1 MVRTTKIAPH
11 TQEVAIAMKTSG
23 QAKPKKPWPHGSYSS
38 AATPA
43 TEPASSTLFPE
54 APLSLPAIKL
64 DSATRNELGITM
76 RQLIDVNLGNRSAFD
91 RQLDVNNSIYEMR
104 KGRPICPGPTPPTS
118 PCRSCTAAV
127 NEYVSRIN
135 GTIFGPRLLTVRGND
150 PISSQYAH
158 LTEEYYNTRCDKDD
172 WTEAWET
179 CVHLAARDGISYST
193 CFWDLSTHEEIRYA
207 NDPVTGPDGAPTDQ
221 TQKVAKRISFVD
233 YDGPR
238 FRAVEARDLVWIP
251 NYAPDKNAADGV
263 AIKYYM
269 SEIEM
274 RKMVSAGIFDEDDT
288 ERILSYTDTARGE
301 QSFDVQGYRTYT
313 IGGLINV
320 ADQSVAPPAK
330 LQMSRGPVQMW
341 MIFTK
346 QFVFN
351 KKTGFQEVVVWV
363 HDRSRICPGVAPFE
377 YWKGRPIFPLALIP
391 RPNRI
396 YGFALPQILQGIQ
409 EEADTQHNQRLN
421 WMDMLLQP
429 VRWRTGGVRISEE
442 DKIMGPGTEI
452 RVMKKDDFGW
462 YDYPDR
468 SQPTVGEEEM
478 LLQYKDMATGAP
490 QTPGLGGGQQQG
502 AQRSARAA
510 QTSAAVQGLMTN
522 LVLRRVR
529 KFVLAN
535 FEYAASLT
543 QQYGTDQV
551 QTVQKTAQGAQ
562 DITLPKEVLMLNY
575 TYGIAGQGG
584 PLDKEQRRQDMML
597 LSQIL
602 LMTPLSQ
609 LMQGNIPRIWTLA
622 RALIETFDVPEVTTF
637 IGTMQDAMAQQQAMQ
652 QQQEQQQQLMQQ
664 AELMKQV
671 FSHTDFKQPT
681 APKRGGNGQAGP
693 QQPML
698 GMGG

>member
-1 MVRTTKIAPH
+1 MTA
-11 TQEVAIAMKTSG
+11 
-23 QAKPKKPWPHGSYSS
+23 GSYGS
-38 AATPA
+38 AATPS
-43 TEPASSTLFPE
+43 TEPASSTLFPD

-64 DSATRNELGITM
+64 SAATRNELGITVK
-76 RQLIDVNLGNRSAFD
+76 QLIDVNLGNRSMFD

-104 KGRPICPGPTPPTS
+104 KAAANLPWPNAANITLPIVHS
-118 PCRSCTAAV
+118 AV

-135 GTIFGPRLLTVRGND
+135 GTIFQPRLLTVRGND

-172 WTEAWET
+172 WTDAWET

-207 NDPVTGPDGAPTDQ
+207 NEPVTGPDGMPSGQ
-221 TQKVAKRISFVD
+221 NQRVAKKISFVD

-238 FRAVEARDLVWIP
+238 FRSVEARDLVWIP
-251 NYAPDKNAADGV
+251 NHAPDKDAADGV
-263 AIKYYM
+263 AIKCYM
-269 SEIEM
+269 PEIEM
-274 RKMVSAGIFDEDDT
+274 RKLVSAGIFDKDDT
-288 ERILSYTDTARGE
+288 ERILNYTDTARGE

-320 ADQSVAPPAK
+320 ADQSVAPPAS
-330 LQMSRGPVQMW
+330 LTMSRGPVQMW
-341 MIFTK
+341 MVFTK
-346 QFVFN
+346 QFVFD
-351 KKTGFQEVVVWV
+351 KKAGFQEVVLWV
-363 HDRSRICPGVAPFE
+363 HDRSRICPGVVPFE
-377 YWKGRPIFPLALIP
+377 YWRGRPIFPLSLIP

-396 YGFALPQILQGIQ
+396 YGFALPQLLQGIQ

-468 SQPTVGEEEM
+468 SQPTVAEEQM

-490 QTPGLGGGQQQG
+490 QTAGLGNGGAAGGG

-510 QTSAAVQGLMTN
+510 QTQAAVQGLMTN

-529 KFVLAN
+529 KFILAN
-535 FEYAASLT
+535 FEYAAALT

-551 QTVQKTAQGAQ
+551 QAVQQTAQGAQ
-562 DITLPKEVLMLNY
+562 NISLPKEVLMLDY
-575 TYGIAGQGG
+575 TYGVAGQGG

-602 LMTPLSQ
+602 LMTPLSA
-609 LMQGNIPRIWTLA
+609 LMQGNLPRIWTLA

-637 IGTMQDAMAQQQAMQ
+637 IGTMQDAMSQQQAQQQAQADQ
-652 QQQEQQQQLMQQ
+652 QKLMQQ
-664 AELMKQV
+664 AELLKQV

-681 APKRGGNGQAGP
+681 APSKPGGNGQAPP
-693 QQPML
+693 QPAL

>member
-1 MVRTTKIAPH
+1 MAD
-11 TQEVAIAMKTSG
+11 
-23 QAKPKKPWPHGSYSS
+23 GSYSS

-43 TEPASSTLFPE
+43 TEPASSTLFPD
-54 APLSLPAIKL
+54 APLSLPAIKI
-64 DSATRNELGITM
+64 DAATRNELGITM
-76 RQLIDVNLGNRSAFD
+76 RQLIDVNLGNRTMFD

-104 KGRPICPGPTPPTS
+104 KASANLPWPNAANITLPIVHS
-118 PCRSCTAAV
+118 AV

-158 LTEEYYNTRCDKDD
+158 LTEEYYNTRCDKDE
-172 WTEAWET
+172 WAEAWET
-179 CVHLAARDGISYST
+179 CVHLAARDGVSYST

-207 NDPVTGPDGAPTDQ
+207 NEQTPGPDGQLSEQPQ
-221 TQKVAKRISFVD
+221 RVAKRISFVD

-238 FRAVEARDLVWIP
+238 FRSVEARDLVWIP
-251 NYAPDKNAADGV
+251 NHAPDKDAADAV

-288 ERILSYTDTARGE
+288 ERILAYTDTARGE
-301 QSFDVQGYRTYT
+301 QTFDVQGYRTYT

-351 KKTGFQEVVVWV
+351 KKSGFQEVVVWV

-377 YWKGRPIFPLALIP
+377 YWRGRPIFPLSLIP

-396 YGFALPQILQGIQ
+396 YGFALPQLLQGIQ

-478 LLQYKDMATGAP
+478 LLQYKDMVDRCAADARPGRRTTTRRATQCARGADI
-490 QTPGLGGGQQQG
+490 GGG
-502 AQRSARAA
+502 A
-510 QTSAAVQGLMTN
+510 GLMTN

-551 QTVQKTAQGAQ
+551 QTVQKTERGAQ

-575 TYGIAGQGG
+575 TYGVAGQGG

-597 LSQIL
+597 LTQIL
-602 LMTPLSQ
+602 TMTPLSA
-609 LMQGNIPRIWTLA
+609 LMQGNLPRIWTLA

-637 IGTMQDAMAQQQAMQ
+637 IGTMQDALAQQQAQ
-652 QQQEQQQQLMQQ
+652 QQQAAQQQQLMQQ
-664 AELMKQV
+664 AELLKQV
-671 FSHTDFKQPT
+671 FSHTDFKPSPT
-681 APKRGGNGQAGP
+681 APKQQGGGNGQAQAGP
-693 QQPML
+693 AML
-698 GMGG
+698 GAG

>member
-1 MVRTTKIAPH
+1 MTA
-11 TQEVAIAMKTSG
+11 
-23 QAKPKKPWPHGSYSS
+23 GSYGS
-38 AATPA
+38 AATPS
-43 TEPASSTLFPE
+43 TEPASSTLFPD

-64 DSATRNELGITM
+64 DATTRQELGITL
-76 RQLIDVNLGNRSAFD
+76 RQLIDVNLGNRTAFD

-104 KGRPICPGPTPPTS
+104 KAAANLPWPNAANITLPIVH
-118 PCRSCTAAV
+118 AAV

-135 GTIFGPRLLTVRGND
+135 GTIFQPRLLTVRGND

-158 LTEEYYNTRCDKDD
+158 LTEEYYNTRADKDD
-172 WTEAWET
+172 WTDAWET

-193 CFWDLSTHEEIRYA
+193 CFWELSTHEEIRYA
-207 NDPVTGPDGAPTDQ
+207 QEPVTGPDGAPTGENQ
-221 TQKVAKRISFVD
+221 RVAKRISFVD
-233 YDGPR
+233 YDGPK
-238 FRAVEARDLVWIP
+238 FRAVEARDLIWIP
-251 NYAPDKNAADGV
+251 NYAPDKNAADAV

-274 RKMVSAGIFDEDDT
+274 RKMVSAGIFDKNDT
-288 ERILSYTDTARGE
+288 ERILDYTSTARGE
-301 QSFDVQGYRTYT
+301 QGYDVQGYRTYT

-320 ADQSVAPPAK
+320 ADQSVAPPGN
-330 LQMSRGPVQMW
+330 LTMSRGPVQMW

-346 QFVFN
+346 QFIFD
-351 KKTGFQEVVVWV
+351 KKAGFQEVVVWV

-377 YWKGRPIFPLALIP
+377 YWRGRPIFPLSLIP

-396 YGFALPQILQGIQ
+396 YGFSLPQILQGIQ

-468 SQPTVGEEEM
+468 TQPTVAEEQM

-490 QTPGLGGGQQQG
+490 QTPSLNGGGQGGG

-510 QTSAAVQGLMTN
+510 QTQAAVQAMMTN

-529 KFVLAN
+529 KFILQN

-562 DITLPKEVLMLNY
+562 NITLPKEVLMLDY
-575 TYGIAGQGG
+575 TYGVAGQGG

-602 LMTPLSQ
+602 LMTPLSA
-609 LMQGNIPRIWTLA
+609 LMQGNLPRIWTLA

-637 IGTMQDAMAQQQAMQ
+637 IGTMQDAMQQQQAQQQAQ
-652 QQQEQQQQLMQQ
+652 AQQQQLMQQ
-664 AELMKQV
+664 AELLKQV

-681 APKRGGNGQAGP
+681 APKQPSGNGQAQAP
-693 QQPML
+693 AAL
-698 GMGG
+698 GMSG

>member
-1 MVRTTKIAPH
+1 VS
-11 TQEVAIAMKTSG
+11 SG
-23 QAKPKKPWPHGSYSS
+23 VTGYGS
-38 AATPA
+38 AAAPA
-43 TEPASSTLFPE
+43 TEPASTTLFPD

-64 DSATRNELGITM
+64 DAATRQELGITM
-76 RQLIDVNLGNRSAFD
+76 RQLIDVNLGNRTMFD

-104 KGRPICPGPTPPTS
+104 KAAPDLPWPNAANITLPIVH
-118 PCRSCTAAV
+118 AAV

-135 GTIFGPRLLTVRGND
+135 GTIFQPRLLTVRGND
-150 PISSQYAH
+150 PVSSQYAH

-172 WTEAWET
+172 WTQAWET

-193 CFWDLSTHEEIRYA
+193 CFWELSTHEEIRYA
-207 NDPVTGPDGAPTDQ
+207 QEPVMGPDGMPSGQ
-221 TQKVAKRISFVD
+221 TQKVPKRISFVD

-238 FRAVEARDLVWIP
+238 FRSVEARDLIWIP
-251 NYAPDKNAADGV
+251 NHAPDKDAADAV

-269 SEIEM
+269 PEIEM
-274 RKMVSAGIFDEDDT
+274 RKLVSAGIFDEDDT
-288 ERILSYTDTARGE
+288 ERILNYTDTARGE
-301 QSFDVQGYRTYT
+301 QTFDVQGYRTYT

-320 ADQSVAPPAK
+320 ADQAVSPPAK

-346 QFVFN
+346 QFVFD
-351 KKTGFQEVVVWV
+351 KKSGFQEAVVWV

-377 YWKGRPIFPLALIP
+377 YWRGRPIFPLSLIP

-468 SQPTVGEEEM
+468 TQPTVAEEQM

-490 QTPGLGGGQQQG
+490 QTPGLGGQGGQSGGQ
-502 AQRSARAA
+502 QRSARAA
-510 QTSAAVQGLMTN
+510 QTQAAVQAMMTN

-529 KFVLAN
+529 KFILEN

-562 DITLPKEVLMLNY
+562 NITLPKEVLMLDY
-575 TYGIAGQGG
+575 TYGVAGQGG

-597 LSQIL
+597 LVQIL
-602 LMTPLSQ
+602 LMTPLSA
-609 LMQGNIPRIWTLA
+609 LLQGNLPRIWTLA

-637 IGTMQDAMAQQQAMQ
+637 IGTMQDAMQQQQAQQQAAA
-652 QQQEQQQQLMQQ
+652 QQQQLMQQ

-681 APKRGGNGQAGP
+681 APSRGNGQ
-693 QQPML
+693 QQQQAPPML
-698 GMGG
+698 GAA

>member
-1 MVRTTKIAPH
+1 MTA
-11 TQEVAIAMKTSG
+11 
-23 QAKPKKPWPHGSYSS
+23 GSYGS

-43 TEPASSTLFPE
+43 TEPASTTLFPD

-64 DSATRNELGITM
+64 DRQTRMELGITM
-76 RQLIDVNLGNRSAFD
+76 RQLIDVNLGNRTAFD

-104 KGRPICPGPTPPTS
+104 KAAQNLPWPNAANITLPIVH
-118 PCRSCTAAV
+118 AAV

-135 GTIFGPRLLTVRGND
+135 GTIFVPRLLTVRGND
-150 PISSQYAH
+150 PVASQYAH
-158 LTEEYYNTRCDKDD
+158 LTEEYYNTRCDKDE

-193 CFWDLSTHEEIRYA
+193 CFWELSTHEEIRYSNEPEFGA
-207 NDPVTGPDGAPTDQ
+207 DNMPTGQQQRVP
-221 TQKVAKRISFVD
+221 KRINFVD
-233 YDGPR
+233 YDGPK
-238 FRAVEARDLVWIP
+238 FRAIEARDLIWIP
-251 NYAPDKNAADGV
+251 NYAPNKDAADAV
-263 AIKYYM
+263 AIKFYM
-269 SEIEM
+269 PEIEM
-274 RKMVSAGIFDEDDT
+274 RKMVAAGIFDEEDT
-288 ERILSYTDTARGE
+288 DRILNYTDTARGE
-301 QSFDVQGYRTYT
+301 QTFDVQGYRTYT

-320 ADQSVAPPAK
+320 ADTAVSPPAK

-346 QFVFN
+346 QFVFD
-351 KKTGFQEVVVWV
+351 KKRGFQEAVVWV

-377 YWKGRPIFPLALIP
+377 YWRGRPIFPLSLIP

-396 YGFALPQILQGIQ
+396 YGFSLPQILQGIQ

-429 VRWRTGGVRISEE
+429 IRWRTGGVRISEE
-442 DKIMGPGTEI
+442 DKVMGPGTEI

-462 YDYPDR
+462 YEYPDR
-468 SQPTVGEEEM
+468 TQPTVAEEQL

-490 QTPGLGGGQQQG
+490 QTGAVPGSGGAMGG

-510 QTSAAVQGLMTN
+510 QTQAAVQAMMTN

-529 KFVLAN
+529 KFILCN

-562 DITLPKEVLMLNY
+562 NVTLPKEVLMLDY
-575 TYGIAGQGG
+575 TYGVAGQGG

-597 LSQIL
+597 LVQIL
-602 LMTPLSQ
+602 TMTPLSQ
-609 LMQGNIPRIWTLA
+609 LMQGNLPRIWTLA

-637 IGTMQDAMAQQQAMQ
+637 IGTMQDAMQQQMQ
-652 QQQEQQQQLMQQ
+652 QMQEAQRQQKLMES
-664 AELMKQV
+664 AELLKQV

-681 APKRGGNGQAGP
+681 APRQAGGNGQA
-693 QQPML
+693 QQQAL
-698 GMGG
+698 SA